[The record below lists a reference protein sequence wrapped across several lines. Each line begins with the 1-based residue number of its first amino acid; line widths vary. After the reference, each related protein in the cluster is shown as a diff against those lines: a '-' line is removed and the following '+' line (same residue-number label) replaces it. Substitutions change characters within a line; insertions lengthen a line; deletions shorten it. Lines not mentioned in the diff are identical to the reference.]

1 MIVKRIKGF
10 HGVWSSM
17 NVIDGLHAFIWRDAR
32 TNNCNTYV
40 IDGTKKILI
49 DPGHRR
55 LMGPVRSGLMER
67 GLSLE
72 QIDVVM
78 ITHGHPDHLE
88 GVQAFEEST
97 TLITIGEEEYHFI
110 TKSMGGY
117 LKIPEPVFFLRE
129 GELKIGD
136 CHFRII
142 ATPGHSPGSVSIY
155 WCDKKVLF
163 TGDVVFRQSIG
174 RTDLPGGKGRMLKES
189 IQRLS
194 ELDVDYLMP
203 GHGEMVVGRDEVQEN
218 FKIIEQVWFNQLQ

>member
-1 MIVKRIKGF
+1 
-10 HGVWSSM
+10 M

-49 DPGHRR
+49 DPGHRH
-55 LMGPVRSGLMER
+55 LMGHVRAGLVEQ

-72 QIDVVM
+72 QIDVIM

-88 GVQAFEEST
+88 GVQAFEESA
-97 TLITIGEEEYHFI
+97 TLITMGEEEYRFI

-117 LKIPEPVFFLRE
+117 LNIPEPIFFLRE
-129 GELKIGD
+129 GEVTMGD

-155 WCDKKVLF
+155 WRDKKVLF
-163 TGDVVFRQSIG
+163 TGDVVFSQSIG
-174 RTDLPGGKGRMLKES
+174 RTDLPGGKGLALKES
-189 IQRLS
+189 IQRLA
-194 ELDVDYLMP
+194 ELEIDYLMP
-203 GHGEMVVGRDEVQEN
+203 GHGEMVVGRDAVQEN
-218 FKIIEQVWFNQLQ
+218 FKIIEQVWFNHLQ